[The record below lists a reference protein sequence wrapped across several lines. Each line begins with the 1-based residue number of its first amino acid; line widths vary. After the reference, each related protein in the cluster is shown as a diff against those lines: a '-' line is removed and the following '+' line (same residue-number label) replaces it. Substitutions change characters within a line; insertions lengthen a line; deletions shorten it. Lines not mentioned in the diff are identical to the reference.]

1 MLGTRGYVL
10 PSEVN
15 GKDLIFLKTFYHQ
28 QQVFSFIFETHIKTK
43 RFVTLE
49 CLSQKLR
56 EQPLWNT
63 NCQVSV
69 AWWKFKFSRGTF
81 LKNLKTHFCPRGP
94 RTLLS
99 CTKPIN
105 QQFLWFLLRVGWT
118 LQSSVTLPALEIVV
132 YLEDIQIKGITV
144 AI

>member
-56 EQPLWNT
+56 EQPL
-63 NCQVSV
+63 
-69 AWWKFKFSRGTF
+69 
-81 LKNLKTHFCPRGP
+81 
-94 RTLLS
+94 
-99 CTKPIN
+99 
-105 QQFLWFLLRVGWT
+105 
-118 LQSSVTLPALEIVV
+118 
-132 YLEDIQIKGITV
+132 
-144 AI
+144 